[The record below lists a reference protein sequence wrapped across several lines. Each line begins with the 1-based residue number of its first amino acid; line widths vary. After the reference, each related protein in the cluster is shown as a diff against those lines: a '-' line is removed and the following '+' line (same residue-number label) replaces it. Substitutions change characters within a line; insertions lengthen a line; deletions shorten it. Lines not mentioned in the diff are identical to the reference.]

1 LIAYIQGMTML
12 TIELPDEVSQQ
23 LAILAR
29 EQGKTPE
36 DLASEMVAE
45 AIVIPQKAAPSE
57 EFARTAK
64 EVVKDN
70 AELYRRLA

>member
-23 LAILAR
+23 LTILAR

-45 AIVIPQKAAPSE
+45 AIVIPQKTPSSE

-64 EVVKDN
+64 EVVEDN